1 MVVRGAEIACY
12 GDPPAARHATPL
24 RQGGEVLGELIV
36 GLRPGGRI
44 DPGDARLG
52 PGQRPDSGGRPGGCT
67 RRAAPFLPG
76 AGDHR
81 PGGGAPATRRD
92 LHDGLGRCSLAVLNA
107 EAALRRLDHDPA
119 RTADLLVELRDQA
132 TGALEDIR
140 RLVYDLRPPALDS
153 LGLVE
158 ALRAA
163 RPCLE
168 RENDAPLRVSVEA
181 PTPLPELPAA
191 VEVAAY
197 RIVTEALTNVVRH
210 SSASAAVVRLTV
222 SAGTPDLGARRRD
235 QPRCRLAGRRRAD
248 LDSGAGR

>member
-1 MVVRGAEIACY
+1 MDLVSAPIAAAVQAVALAEQLRSSREQVIT
-12 GDPPAARHATPL
+12 AREEE
-24 RQGGEVLGELIV
+24 R
-36 GLRPGGRI
+36 
-44 DPGDARLG
+44 RL
-52 PGQRPDSGGRPGGCT
+52 
-67 RRAAPFLPG
+67 
-76 AGDHR
+76 
-81 PGGGAPATRRD
+81 RRD
-92 LHDGLGRCSLAVLNA
+92 LHDGLGPVLTGVVLNA

-158 ALRAA
+158 ALREQAA
-163 RPCLE
+163 GWK

-222 SAGTPDLGARRRD
+222 SAEHSRS
-235 QPRCRLAGRRRAD
+235 RCTTTGSTSVPAGRPA
-248 LDSGAGR
+248 SG